1 MLKRLFANTLSR
13 ELLTFAYIGILTN
26 AFGYALFLLL
36 TQYLLFSPYLAVTFL
51 YPLGIILSYNFNKK
65 YTFANST
72 TTQKERITFFFIYL
86 LGYFLNIV
94 ILFLLITVFNFL
106 EYIAQAIA
114 VVTLALYFFFMQK
127 NYVF

>member
-1 MLKRLFANTLSR
+1 MFKKLIANTLSR
-13 ELLTFAYIGILTN
+13 ELLTFSYIGILTN
-26 AFGYALFLLL
+26 TFGYSLFLLL
-36 TQYLLFSPYLAVTFL
+36 TQYLLLSPYLAVTFL

-65 YTFANST
+65 YTFINSV
-72 TTQKERITFFFIYL
+72 TTQKERITFFLIYL
-86 LGYFLNIV
+86 SGYFLNIV